1 MSVSVSQWRN
11 KSSLLGVF
19 SLQFD
24 RCWAFLILLCQ
35 TKLTLGISLQIKTLR
50 CPPCPG
56 FIMSEHLHARPPS
69 EDDWSVPHPP
79 CCTPLILYLSSYL
92 NTFSIKSEKEGRGM
106 GDPWGRGAERSL
118 CHWRGRERGRE
129 GGREK
134 EGGRE
139 RDELCPICGEKSI
152 AVHMQVWS
160 APGII
165 LALSDLMEDMQAWI
179 GKTACL
185 LCIYVFICCHSP
197 LLSLLFDLAGLKLEE
212 DGNWACWNSSPVWPR
227 TMRHFLE
234 KTQLSLPSPFSL
246 ALTCADAGQC
256 LL

>member
-1 MSVSVSQWRN
+1 MSVSVSQWGN

-56 FIMSEHLHARPPS
+56 FIMSEHLHARAPS

-129 GGREK
+129 GGEK
-134 EGGRE
+134 EGGRRE
-139 RDELCPICGEKSI
+139 RGRERERRIVS
-152 AVHMQVWS
+152 HMWLKKHSS
-160 APGII
+160 A
-165 LALSDLMEDMQAWI
+165 
-179 GKTACL
+179 
-185 LCIYVFICCHSP
+185 H
-197 LLSLLFDLAGLKLEE
+197 AGLVCSRDYPSAFRS
-212 DGNWACWNSSPVWPR
+212 DGG
-227 TMRHFLE
+227 H
-234 KTQLSLPSPFSL
+234 
-246 ALTCADAGQC
+246 AGMNR
-256 LL
+256 